1 MKYYLKKILG
11 FIFTILLVSIITF
24 VVFQILPGDPAQ
36 IILGVDAD
44 PAQIENL
51 RATMNL
57 DKGYVERY
65 LIWLTNALK
74 GDLGV
79 SYRYSRAVSE
89 LISESFFVTSSLA
102 VYSIALTIL
111 IGLPL
116 GIFIAK
122 NSKKKITTGI
132 SMLSQLG
139 ISVPSFC
146 MGIVL
151 ISIFSVN
158 LGWFDSI
165 GYIPA
170 SESLTGWFKTMF
182 LPSLSIAFG
191 SSAVLARYIRVSIAN
206 QQKQDY
212 VRTAKSKGLTQSEIV
227 RKHMLRNSFLPLVT
241 SLGPMC
247 AGVLTGNFVIEKIFN
262 IPGIGQ
268 SMILAIQNSDYTMIM
283 GLTIIFSFISSV
295 CYFSVDIVYGLVDPR
310 IRVAK

>member
-102 VYSIALTIL
+102 V
-111 IGLPL
+111 
-116 GIFIAK
+116 
-122 NSKKKITTGI
+122 
-132 SMLSQLG
+132 
-139 ISVPSFC
+139 
-146 MGIVL
+146 
-151 ISIFSVN
+151 
-158 LGWFDSI
+158 FDCSDH
-165 GYIPA
+165 
-170 SESLTGWFKTMF
+170 FDR
-182 LPSLSIAFG
+182 
-191 SSAVLARYIRVSIAN
+191 SAAGHFYRQK
-206 QQKQDY
+206 QQKEDY
-212 VRTAKSKGLTQSEIV
+212 
-227 RKHMLRNSFLPLVT
+227 HRNFHAVPAGHFCSQFL
-241 SLGPMC
+241 
-247 AGVLTGNFVIEKIFN
+247 
-262 IPGIGQ
+262 
-268 SMILAIQNSDYTMIM
+268 
-283 GLTIIFSFISSV
+283 
-295 CYFSVDIVYGLVDPR
+295 YGHRAD
-310 IRVAK
+310 